1 MAKLSRRCPKLRTLR
16 ERLAGQQLVN
26 VHVMLTHDAHG
37 KVRRLAVR
45 DNVPVSTIIRRAVS
59 AIIKEQF
66 GS

>member
-1 MAKLSRRCPKLRTLR
+1 MANVSRRCPKLRTLR

-26 VHVMLTHDAHG
+26 VHVMMTADALG
-37 KVRRLAVR
+37 KVRQIAERK
-45 DNVPVSTIIRRAVS
+45 NVPAAAIIRRAVS